1 MISGVVAIVGRPNVG
16 KSTLFN
22 RMIGTRVSIIDDT
35 AGVTRDR
42 IYGKASWLTREFRV
56 IDTGGIQ
63 LEDQPFAKEIAAQ
76 VEIAV
81 DEANV
86 IIMVT
91 NGMAGVTRDDQ
102 MIARML
108 RKSGKP
114 VILAVNHI
122 DDGSQIGAIY
132 DFYQLGL
139 GDPLAISCLHGIGIG
154 DLLDGVVSTLSDIQ
168 LPDYQGSIAF
178 SLIGRPNVGKS
189 SLVNALLHQQRVIV
203 SNISGTTRDAIDTPF
218 QANGIDYVCIDT
230 AGIRKKGKVYEN
242 IEKYSVLRSL
252 SAIERSDV
260 VVFVLDGES
269 GIVDQDKHVAGYA
282 HEAGKPIVIVYNKW
296 DTVEKDDKTADEIR
310 SKIKDAFVYLSYA
323 PILFVSAKSG
333 QRVNEIFD
341 VQEISIGDYV
351 LTSGDLASM
360 VLINAVSRYVKG
372 VLGSEESTDEESF
385 ADGLL
390 EYPHY
395 TRPYEFEGLC
405 VPDILIGGDHSA
417 VAEWRKEQ
425 SILLTKKLRPDL
437 IDRRNS

>member
-1 MISGVVAIVGRPNVG
+1 MIHGVVAIVGRPNVG

-22 RMIGTRVSIIDDT
+22 RMIGTRYSIIDDT

-42 IYGKASWLTREFRV
+42 IYGKANWLTKEFRV

-76 VEIAV
+76 VEIAI

-91 NGMAGVTRDDQ
+91 NGMAGVTSDDQ
-102 MIARML
+102 MIARLL

-114 VILAVNHI
+114 IILAVNHI
-122 DDGSQIGAIY
+122 DDGSQVGAIY

-139 GDPLAISCLHGIGIG
+139 GDPIAISCLHGIGIG
-154 DLLDGVVSTLSDIQ
+154 DLLDTVVNTMNDITI
-168 LPDYQGSIAF
+168 PDYEGSIAF

-189 SLVNALLHQQRVIV
+189 SLVNAILNEQRVIV

-218 QANGIDYVCIDT
+218 KANGIDYVIIDT

-282 HEAGKPIVIVYNKW
+282 HDAGKPIVIVYNKW
-296 DTVEKDDKTADEIR
+296 DTVEKDDKTTDTVR
-310 SKIKDAFVYLSYA
+310 QQIKDAFVYLNYA
-323 PILFVSAKSG
+323 PILFVSAKTH
-333 QRVNEIFD
+333 QRVNDILD
-341 VQEISIGDYV
+341 VVNQVYQASQLRIATNV
-351 LTSGDLASM
+351 LNEVIQDAQLITPAPAINGKRLKIYYATQVAVAPPTF
-360 VLINAVSRYVKG
+360 VLSVNDEKLMHFSYQRYIENRLREAFG
-372 VLGSEESTDEESF
+372 
-385 ADGLL
+385 
-390 EYPHY
+390 
-395 TRPYEFEGLC
+395 FEGTPIRII
-405 VPDILIGGDHSA
+405 V
-417 VAEWRKEQ
+417 RK
-425 SILLTKKLRPDL
+425 KV
-437 IDRRNS
+437 